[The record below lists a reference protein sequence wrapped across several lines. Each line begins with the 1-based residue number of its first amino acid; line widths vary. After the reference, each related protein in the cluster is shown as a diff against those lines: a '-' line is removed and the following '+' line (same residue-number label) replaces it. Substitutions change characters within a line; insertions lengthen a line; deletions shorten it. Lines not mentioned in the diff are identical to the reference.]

1 MNLVSFALRR
11 PISLLTMVVA
21 TALVGFLALDR
32 MSRDIFPDLGV
43 PVLYVAQPYGG
54 MDPAQME
61 GFIVN
66 YYEYHFLY
74 ITGIEHVESKS
85 IQGVGLIKLQFHP
98 GTDMAQAT
106 AETVGYVD
114 RARAFMPT
122 GTVPPFVMRF
132 DGGSVPVGDLVFSSK
147 TKTVAELQDA
157 ALFKVRPLFGA
168 WPGVP
173 APPPFGSSQRTILV
187 RLDPDKLR
195 SYNMSP
201 DEWCRRWVPAIR
213 LAPRVTSASATSCR
227 WCRSTPLSGISRV

>member
-11 PISLLTMVVA
+11 PVTI
-21 TALVGFLALDR
+21 LVLAIAVMMTGFLAIER
-32 MSRDIFPDLGV
+32 MPRDVFPNLGV

-54 MDPAQME
+54 LDPAQME

-74 ITGIEHVESKS
+74 ISGIEHVESKS
-85 IQGVGLIKLQFHP
+85 IQGVGLVKLQFHP

-106 AETVGYVD
+106 AETVAYVD

-132 DGGSVPVGDLVFSSK
+132 DGGSVPVGDLVFYSK

-157 ALFKVRPLFGA
+157 ALFKV
-168 WPGVP
+168 
-173 APPPFGSSQRTILV
+173 
-187 RLDPDKLR
+187 
-195 SYNMSP
+195 
-201 DEWCRRWVPAIR
+201 
-213 LAPRVTSASATSCR
+213 
-227 WCRSTPLSGISRV
+227 

>member
-11 PISLLTMVVA
+11 PISLLTMVIAV
-21 TALVGFLALDR
+21 ALVGFLAVDR
-32 MSRDIFPDLGV
+32 MARDIFPDLGV

-66 YYEYHFLY
+66 YYEFHFLY

-98 GTDMAQAT
+98 GTNMAQAT

-122 GTVPPFVMRF
+122 GTLPPFVMRF

-157 ALFKVRPLFGA
+157 ALSRCAHCSRPCQACRHRRRSVRASVPSWSA
-168 WPGVP
+168 WTRRSCVP
-173 APPPFGSSQRTILV
+173 TTCRRT
-187 RLDPDKLR
+187 R
-195 SYNMSP
+195 
-201 DEWCRRWVPAIR
+201 WCRRWLPATR
-213 LAPRVTSASATSCR
+213 SAHRVTSASATSCR
-227 WCRSTPLSGISRV
+227 WCRSTPLLATSKV